1 MKSLLR
7 PVLITLLGLST
18 VAPVLAQKET
28 LAVRSVDATSALKLD
43 TERKSKTL
51 EMQRVL
57 QSLDGHLIS
66 ALGATRKF
74 SIVGRSDL
82 RELQKEVDLAGS
94 GLVEGATAPAQGAV
108 KGAKYTLIT
117 SVDGFLDENSTQEFG
132 TGRRGIKRRLQISA
146 QAKIYDTA
154 TSELLEAPN
163 LQVEKVDVALVD
175 AGVQTDGKRNDE
187 VMPALAR
194 ELAEKIAARTVDVV
208 FPAKVIDKE
217 DKTVTINRG
226 DGMPIKVGETW
237 QVFGPTK
244 VIKDP
249 DSGAEIKRKGKAVGK
264 VRITSVEP
272 TYSQAEI
279 IEDTGI
285 TVGAVLSRIEV
296 KDASAQ

>member
-7 PVLITLLGLST
+7 LALTSLLALSPL
-18 VAPVLAQKET
+18 APALAQKET
-28 LAVRSVDATSALKLD
+28 LAVRSVDATAALKLD

-66 ALGATRKF
+66 ALGSTRKF
-74 SIVGRSDL
+74 SIVGRTDL
-82 RELQKEVDLAGS
+82 KELQKEVDLAGS
-94 GLVEGATAPAQGAV
+94 GLVDGATAPAPNAV

-163 LQVEKVDVALVD
+163 IQVEKVDVALVD
-175 AGVQTDGKRNDE
+175 AGVQTDGRRNDE
-187 VMPALAR
+187 LMPALAK
-194 ELAEKIAARTVDVV
+194 ELAGKIAARTIDVV

-217 DKTVTINRG
+217 DKVVTINRG
-226 DGMPIKVGETW
+226 DGMPIQVGETW
-237 QVFGPTK
+237 QVFGPAK

-249 DSGAEIKRKGKAVGK
+249 DSGAEIKRKGKLVGK
-264 VRITSVEP
+264 VRITSVEAA
-272 TYSQAEI
+272 YSQAEI
-279 IEDTGI
+279 VEDTGVV
-285 TVGAVLSRIEV
+285 VGSILKRLEPEES
-296 KDASAQ
+296 K

>member
-1 MKSLLR
+1 MKPTLRLALAGLLALC
-7 PVLITLLGLST
+7 PL
-18 VAPVLAQKET
+18 APALAQKET
-28 LAVRSVDATSALKLD
+28 LAVRSVDATPALKLD

-66 ALGATRKF
+66 ALGGTRKF
-74 SIVGRSDL
+74 SIVGRTDL
-82 RELQKEVDLAGS
+82 KELQKEVDLAGS
-94 GLVEGATAPAQGAV
+94 GLVDGATAPAANAV

-117 SVDGFLDENSTQEFG
+117 SVDGFLDENSTQDFG

-175 AGVQTDGKRNDE
+175 AAVQTDGQRNDE
-187 VMPALAR
+187 LMPALAK
-194 ELAEKIAARTVDVV
+194 ELAGKIAARTIDVV

-217 DKTVTINRG
+217 EKVVTINRG

-249 DSGAEIKRKGKAVGK
+249 DSGAEIKRKGKLVGK
-264 VRITSVEP
+264 VRITSVEAA
-272 TYSQAEI
+272 YSQAEI
-279 IEDTGI
+279 LEDTGVV
-285 TVGAVLSRIEV
+285 VGSVLKRPEPEES
-296 KDASAQ
+296 K